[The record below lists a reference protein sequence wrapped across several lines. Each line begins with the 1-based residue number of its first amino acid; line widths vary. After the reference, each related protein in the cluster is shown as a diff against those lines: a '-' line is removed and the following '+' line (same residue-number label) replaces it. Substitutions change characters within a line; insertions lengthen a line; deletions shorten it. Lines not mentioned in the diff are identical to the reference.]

1 MLKTQTLHLDGRDA
15 GSIVTLTELPALA
28 ADRLARA
35 ALMEIGAD
43 PNGGIAALALKHL
56 QDVRKLG
63 ERGMHLLLPFVD
75 TGKPVHTAL
84 RDWRNIDKVIQ
95 AALLLHVGFLV
106 GREALP
112 IPVTMRAEQILA
124 GSPDAHVTFCSP
136 FLAAVLESRHATY
149 RELETVLS
157 TEDAYNIVEILNVRA
172 IHDWHAHQQDKP

>member
-1 MLKTQTLHLDGRDA
+1 MLKTTTLQLSGRDE
-15 GSIVTLTELPALA
+15 GTSLVLTELPALV

-35 ALMEIGAD
+35 ALVELNAD
-43 PNGGIAALALKHL
+43 PDGGVIALALKHL

-63 ERGMHLLLPFVD
+63 ERGMHLLLPFINA
-75 TGKPVHTAL
+75 GAPLASQL
-84 RDWRNIDKVIQ
+84 RDWRNIDKVQQ

-106 GREALP
+106 GRQALP
-112 IPVTMRAEQILA
+112 VPVTMRAEQILA

-172 IHDWHAHQQDKP
+172 IHDWHAHKQDQP

>member
-1 MLKTQTLHLDGRDA
+1 MLKTQTLQLDGRDA
-15 GSIVTLTELPALA
+15 GGVVTLTELPALV

-35 ALMEIGAD
+35 ALVEIDAD
-43 PNGGIAALALKHL
+43 PNGGLISLALKHL

-75 TGKPVHTAL
+75 AGVPIRKAVK
-84 RDWRNIDKVIQ
+84 DWKNVDKVIQ

-106 GREALP
+106 GREVIAA
-112 IPVTMRAEQILA
+112 PVTMRAEQLLA
-124 GSPDAHVTFCSP
+124 SVPDVHVTFCSP
-136 FLAAVLESRHATY
+136 FIAAVLESRHATY

-172 IHDWHAHQQDKP
+172 IHDWHAHQQDKQ